1 MSGEAAAGEN
11 SWPDEEEVNA
21 GANSWSDDENEVPP
35 TPVRVERGGISA
47 PGTVVKEMPGG
58 NTWNAE
64 RPAPEPKSG
73 VGALTNWVPGG
84 TKATASVAPAAAP
97 EGTAVPMTPMPPPK
111 EHKSV
116 LSPGGNASGP
126 VSRFNLGSPGSPG
139 ENASKGGFRS
149 RKSKSRKFRVKKAK
163 KSRKTKKSRKN
174 QQTRKSRR

>member
-97 EGTAVPMTPMPPPK
+97 EGTAVPMTPMPLPK

-126 VSRFNLGSPGSPG
+126 VSRFNLGSP
-139 ENASKGGFRS
+139 NAKGGS
-149 RKSKSRKFRVKKAK
+149 RKSKSRKFRVKKVK
-163 KSRKTKKSRKN
+163 KSKKAN
-174 QQTRKSRR
+174 